1 MCNKLTMST
10 SFLSAMNTRAD
21 DLYNMRCE
29 LGYAQCVVCNTWY
42 PQLDMNYDDDTGF
55 HTCVEC
61 DEDDELCEFC
71 GDTDDCLMMCEG
83 CKKSGCTECVKSY
96 IGKYFGDCKEC
107 YEKQDFID
115 EDDVKQTFYYYR
127 PHITEEE
134 IINLHPLIINCKDV
148 GVKYRTNYTLVY
160 YCGGELFLTEA

>member
-1 MCNKLTMST
+1 MFVCTHRRSMSA
-10 SFLSAMNTRAD
+10 SFLAAMDTRAD

-83 CKKSGCTECVKSY
+83 CKKSGCSECVKSY
-96 IGKYFGDCKEC
+96 IGEYFGDCKEC
-107 YEKQDFID
+107 CEKAGSPDGNGW
-115 EDDVKQTFYYYR
+115 ES
-127 PHITEEE
+127 EEE
-134 IINLHPLIINCKDV
+134 EEEED
-148 GVKYRTNYTLVY
+148 
-160 YCGGELFLTEA
+160 EEEED